1 MKKSIYIVAELLLP
15 GMTALPVYAME
26 DMAMPAASTTA
37 AQKNIVG
44 KGMVISVDKAAG
56 KVKLQ
61 HEAIPAIGWSAM
73 TMDFKVTDKSVLD
86 KVKKGEQI
94 EFTLIK
100 RGQEYLISNIK

>member
-1 MKKSIYIVAELLLP
+1 MKKSVYIVAALFLS

-26 DMAMPAASTTA
+26 DMAMPASTTVT
-37 AQKNIVG
+37 QKNIVG
-44 KGMVISVDKAAG
+44 KGMVVSVDKAAG

-61 HEAIPAIGWSAM
+61 HEAIPAIGWGAM
-73 TMDFKVTDKSVLD
+73 TMDFKVTDKAVLE

>member
-1 MKKSIYIVAELLLP
+1 MKKSIYIVAALFQL

-26 DMAMPAASTTA
+26 DMAMPASTTA
-37 AQKNIVG
+37 SQKNIAG
-44 KGMVISVDKAAG
+44 KGLVVSVDKAAA
-56 KVKLQ
+56 KVTLK
-61 HEAIPAIGWSAM
+61 HEAIPAIGWGAM

>member
-1 MKKSIYIVAELLLP
+1 MKKSIYIVAALFLP
-15 GMTALPVYAME
+15 GMTALSVYAME
-26 DMAMPAASTTA
+26 DMAMPAATTA
-37 AQKNIVG
+37 SQKNIVG
-44 KGMVISVDKAAG
+44 KGTVVSVDKAAG

-61 HEAIPAIGWSAM
+61 HEAIPALGWGAM
-73 TMDFKVTDKSVLD
+73 TMDFKVTDKSMLD